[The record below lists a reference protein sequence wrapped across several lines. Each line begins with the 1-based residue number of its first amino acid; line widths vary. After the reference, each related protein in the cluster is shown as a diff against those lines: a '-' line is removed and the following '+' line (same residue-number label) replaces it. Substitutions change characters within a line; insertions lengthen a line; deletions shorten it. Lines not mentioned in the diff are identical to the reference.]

1 MDFPEV
7 VLKEEERQGKAMPLD
22 SLIVL
27 SRLRLERN
35 DD

>member
-7 VLKEEERQGKAMPLD
+7 VLKEEERQDKAMHLD